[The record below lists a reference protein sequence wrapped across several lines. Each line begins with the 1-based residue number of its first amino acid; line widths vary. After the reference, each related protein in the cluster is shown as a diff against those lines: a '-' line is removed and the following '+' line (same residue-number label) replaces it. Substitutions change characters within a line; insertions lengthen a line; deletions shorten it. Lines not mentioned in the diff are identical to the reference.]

1 MADKNIKLK
10 SINGIDTLFPRT
22 KASLLVADDGSTPFN
37 PASKEDLTTK
47 GEEITQ
53 QLNNHIANKSNPH
66 EVTKEQLELGNVDN
80 TSDMAKPVSTA
91 QRAAIDSAKK
101 EVNDSLDVHI
111 ADTSNPH
118 NVTKVQVGL
127 GSVVNTGDSATPLSG
142 GTTKFTTGGAFTLKS
157 ALEKTI
163 SDNNKALEQS
173 LATKQPL
180 DGDLTAIASLE
191 GTSGLLRK
199 TDANTWELDTGSYG
213 TSVEVNA
220 LKSSLD
226 SHIANKTNPHS
237 VTKAQVGLGKVD
249 DTADIDK
256 PISTATQAA
265 LDTKQATLVSG
276 TNIKT
281 INGTTIL
288 GSGNIPFPTLSGGS
302 DVAND
307 ATVAG
312 GVTVSGHSV
321 SVKKKT
327 LKGSRGISV
336 SGATD
341 SITITGPDLSGYAT
355 KEELT
360 SAMVFKGTL
369 GTSGTITELPAPS
382 KSVLG
387 DTYKV
392 ITKGSYGAGESKISA
407 NVGDTFVCYQKG
419 SAYEW
424 ILIPSGDEPSGT
436 VTNIVAGEGLVG
448 GTITS
453 TGTISHADTS
463 NQSSVSATSRT
474 YITGVTLDKF
484 GHVTG
489 LTTGKETVVNT
500 DTNTWRPVKVN
511 GVEKLGS
518 ATSTSALDLKAGS
531 NVTLAENEGGITISA
546 NDTTYTWDTLPG
558 KPTFATV
565 ATSGSYNDLEDKPTI
580 DNNNQKV
587 GVGTTTFGANDTVKF
602 AAGSNV
608 TITPDTA
615 NKTITISSKND
626 NTTYQAGTGLS
637 LSGTTFNVNTGYTSS
652 GKNYA
657 VKADSNNNLYVNV
670 PWENTISD
678 VSKSYVD
685 SNFVKN
691 TMTAGVTSATK
702 GEAASATASYDKA
715 ANKLNFSFVLPKGD
729 RGPQGEPGEN
739 GAPGTPG
746 KDGVNGAT
754 GVTPNITI
762 DASVGNTVGTPS
774 VKVDKGGTAEN
785 PTFNFTFSN
794 LKGEPGTN
802 GTPGT
807 NGVTPTI
814 KAANGTDISSVGTPS
829 VTANTVGTTTTFT
842 FHNLKGEKGEPGTN
856 GTDGTNG
863 TPGAQGPKGETGA
876 RGPAGPQGEQGL
888 QGEKGD
894 TGPQG
899 PQGPSGYTFTPSIA
913 SNGDLTWTKSQGAGG
928 SAPALVN
935 IKGPKGDPGNNGVT
949 PTINAANGSD
959 VGNVGT
965 PSVTATTSGTT
976 TTFTFHNLKGATGQ
990 PGGKGDSGT
999 SVAVSSIQYQVG
1011 SSNTTVPNGSW
1022 SNTIVSAG
1030 PGQYLWTKVAFSD
1043 GKVAYTVARQGA
1055 NGSNGNPGQNGGP
1068 GRAATIRVGTVSTG
1082 AAGSQASVTN
1092 SGNSTDAVFNFT
1104 IPKGKDG
1111 TNGSNGGPGPAAGF
1125 GTPTVDNTAANSVG
1139 IPSVAVTASGPNTAK
1154 VFNFKF
1160 SNLKGQPGDNGS
1172 NGFTWRPT
1180 VDSAGNISWANNG
1193 SASAPTT
1200 MNIRGPQ
1207 GPAGDANYAM
1217 SYANG
1222 VLTITIK

>member
-22 KASLLVADDGSTPFN
+22 KASLLVADDGSTTFN

-47 GEEITQ
+47 GGEITQ

-91 QRAAIDSAKK
+91 QQAAINSAKK

-163 SDNNKALEQS
+163 SDNKKALEQS

-226 SHIANKTNPHS
+226 SHIANKTNPHK
-237 VTKAQVGLGKVD
+237 VTKAQVGLGNVD
-249 DTADIDK
+249 NTTDIDK

-369 GTSGTITELPAPS
+369 GTSGTITNLPAPS

-392 ITKGSYGAGESKISA
+392 ITKGSYGASEPKISA
-407 NVGDTFVCYQKG
+407 NAGDTFVCYQKG

-474 YITGVTLDKF
+474 YVTGVTLDKF

-500 DTNTWRPVKVN
+500 DTNTWRPIKVN

-546 NDTTYTWDTLPG
+546 KDTTYTWDTLPG

-565 ATSGSYNDLEDKPTI
+565 ATSGSYNDLTNKPTI

-587 GVGTTTFGANDTVKF
+587 GVGTATFGANDTVKF

-657 VKADSNNNLYVNV
+657 VKADSNDNLYVNV

-729 RGPQGEPGEN
+729 MGDKGD
-739 GAPGTPG
+739 PG
-746 KDGVNGAT
+746 KDGRSIVSIVKT
-754 GVTPNITI
+754 DTKENIDTYTI
-762 DASVGNTVGTPS
+762 TYSDNTV
-774 VKVDKGGTAEN
+774 D
-785 PTFNFTFSN
+785 TF
-794 LKGEPGTN
+794 LVTN
-802 GTPGT
+802 GEDGKPG
-807 NGVTPTI
+807 
-814 KAANGTDISSVGTPS
+814 
-829 VTANTVGTTTTFT
+829 
-842 FHNLKGEKGEPGTN
+842 E
-856 GTDGTNG
+856 
-863 TPGAQGPKGETGA
+863 
-876 RGPAGPQGEQGL
+876 
-888 QGEKGD
+888 
-894 TGPQG
+894 
-899 PQGPSGYTFTPSIA
+899 QGPSGYTFTPSIA

-928 SAPALVN
+928 SVPALVN
-935 IKGPKGDPGNNGVT
+935 IKGPKGEPGKNGSNGFTWRPSVNTGGDISWTKDSSSTTPTTMNIKGPKGDPGDNGVT
-949 PTINAANGSD
+949 PTIKAANGTDIGSVGTPSVTANTVGTTTTFTFHNLKGERGEPGKNGSNGFTWRPSVNTGGDISWTKDSSSTTPTTMNIKGPKGDPGDNGVTPTIKAANGSD

-976 TTFTFHNLKGATGQ
+976 TTFTFHNLKGAPGQ
-990 PGGKGDSGT
+990 PGGKGDNGT

-1055 NGSNGNPGQNGGP
+1055 NGSNGNPGQ
-1068 GRAATIRVGTVSTG
+1068 
-1082 AAGSQASVTN
+1082 
-1092 SGNSTDAVFNFT
+1092 D
-1104 IPKGKDG
+1104 
-1111 TNGSNGGPGPAAGF
+1111 GGPGPAAGF
-1125 GTPTVDNTAANSVG
+1125 GKPTVDNTAVNSVG
-1139 IPSVAVTASGPNTAK
+1139 TPSVAVTASGPNTAK

-1160 SNLKGQPGDNGS
+1160 SNLKGQPGKKGS

-1180 VDSAGNISWANNG
+1180 VDSEGNISWANNG
-1193 SASAPTT
+1193 STSAPTT

>member
-22 KASLLVADDGSTPFN
+22 KASLLVADDGSTTFN
-37 PASKEDLTTK
+37 PASKDDLTTK
-47 GEEITQ
+47 GGEITQ

-91 QRAAIDSAKK
+91 QQAAINSAKK

-163 SDNNKALEQS
+163 SDNKKALEQS

-226 SHIANKTNPHS
+226 SHIANKTNPHK
-237 VTKAQVGLGKVD
+237 VTKAQVGLGNVD
-249 DTADIDK
+249 NTTDIDK

-369 GTSGTITELPAPS
+369 GTSGTITNLPAPS

-392 ITKGSYGAGESKISA
+392 ITKGSYGASEPKISA
-407 NVGDTFVCYQKG
+407 NAGDTFVCYQKG

-474 YITGVTLDKF
+474 YVTGVTLDKF

-500 DTNTWRPVKVN
+500 DTNTWRPIKVN

-546 NDTTYTWDTLPG
+546 KDTTYTWDTLPG

-565 ATSGSYNDLEDKPTI
+565 ATSGSYNDLTNKPTI

-587 GVGTTTFGANDTVKF
+587 GVGTATFGANDTVKF

-657 VKADSNNNLYVNV
+657 VKADSNDNLYVNV

-754 GVTPNITI
+754 GATPNITI
-762 DASVGNTVGTPS
+762 GASVGNTVGTPS
-774 VKVDKGGTAEN
+774 VRVDKGGTAEN

-794 LKGEPGTN
+794 LKGQPGTN

-814 KAANGTDISSVGTPS
+814 KAANGTDIGSVGTPS

-842 FHNLKGEKGEPGTN
+842 FHNLKGERGEPGTN
-856 GTDGTNG
+856 GSNGTDG
-863 TPGAQGPKGETGA
+863 TPGA
-876 RGPAGPQGEQGL
+876 
-888 QGEKGD
+888 
-894 TGPQG
+894 
-899 PQGPSGYTFTPSIA
+899 QGPSGYTFTPSIA

-928 SAPALVN
+928 SVPALVN
-935 IKGPKGDPGNNGVT
+935 IKGPKGQPGKNGSNGFTWRPSVNTGGDISWTKDSSSTTPTTMNIKGPKGDPGDNGVT
-949 PTINAANGSD
+949 PTIKAANGSD

-976 TTFTFHNLKGATGQ
+976 TTFTFHNLKGAPGQ
-990 PGGKGDSGT
+990 PGGKGDNGT

-1055 NGSNGNPGQNGGP
+1055 NGSNGNPGQ
-1068 GRAATIRVGTVSTG
+1068 
-1082 AAGSQASVTN
+1082 
-1092 SGNSTDAVFNFT
+1092 D
-1104 IPKGKDG
+1104 
-1111 TNGSNGGPGPAAGF
+1111 GGPGPAAGF
-1125 GTPTVDNTAANSVG
+1125 GKPTVDNTAVNSVG
-1139 IPSVAVTASGPNTAK
+1139 TPSVAVTASGPNTAK

-1160 SNLKGQPGDNGS
+1160 SNLKGQPGKNGS

-1180 VDSAGNISWANNG
+1180 VDSEGNISWANNG
-1193 SASAPTT
+1193 STSAPTT